1 MNGGLIHNKKFN
13 LLAFLSMGLFLL
25 IGFIDIFSWIFI
37 MLPVV
42 VCFYVYD
49 IRHGAVYLT
58 SGERSCFDYI
68 LYTVC
73 AVELLC
79 CLTSVYIPNSI
90 TATLKILL
98 SIAFY
103 FFIRT
108 FIRFRSQFAF
118 LYKVLSIV
126 AGILSLITLFFFLLH
141 RDRFYSVGF
150 ENLTDFRSHYRPF
163 GQLSNNWAT
172 MLLCLVPFPII
183 SILESGYRKEQ
194 ICYICME
201 ILMLVAI
208 LVSFSRGAYIALFV
222 FFAMLI
228 TFFCIYKR
236 DMLKKALAIC
246 LCVWLPTLLCMLPE
260 RKSVLITC
268 FMNHTVSQ
276 QRSTA
281 GRFVKWKEA
290 INIFGLFPAT
300 GVGGGNYAL
309 ASDTYR
315 QERQGLFTSYATNTY
330 LQVAAEKGI
339 VGVIVYGALVLSL
352 IYIGIHQMKKG
363 ELRSIVFFSILL
375 ALGVREVTFSS
386 FFQKENMMILCFL
399 IMVSLVQPLE
409 DNYELFK

>member
-1 MNGGLIHNKKFN
+1 
-13 LLAFLSMGLFLL
+13 
-25 IGFIDIFSWIFI
+25 
-37 MLPVV
+37 
-42 VCFYVYD
+42 
-49 IRHGAVYLT
+49 
-58 SGERSCFDYI
+58 
-68 LYTVC
+68 
-73 AVELLC
+73 
-79 CLTSVYIPNSI
+79 
-90 TATLKILL
+90 
-98 SIAFY
+98 
-103 FFIRT
+103 
-108 FIRFRSQFAF
+108 
-118 LYKVLSIV
+118 
-126 AGILSLITLFFFLLH
+126 
-141 RDRFYSVGF
+141 
-150 ENLTDFRSHYRPF
+150 
-163 GQLSNNWAT
+163 

-300 GVGGGNYAL
+300 GVGGGNMPLLRILIDRKGKDYLHPMLPIPICRSRLKKAL
-309 ASDTYR
+309 S
-315 QERQGLFTSYATNTY
+315 
-330 LQVAAEKGI
+330 
-339 VGVIVYGALVLSL
+339 
-352 IYIGIHQMKKG
+352 
-363 ELRSIVFFSILL
+363 EL
-375 ALGVREVTFSS
+375 
-386 FFQKENMMILCFL
+386 
-399 IMVSLVQPLE
+399 
-409 DNYELFK
+409 

>member
-1 MNGGLIHNKKFN
+1 MNGGLTHNKKFN

-25 IGFIDIFSWIFI
+25 MGLIDIFSWMFI

-42 VCFYVYD
+42 MCFYVYD

-58 SGERSCFDYI
+58 SGSMSCLDYI
-68 LYTVC
+68 MYAVC

-79 CLTSVYIPNSI
+79 CITSIYIPNSI
-90 TATLKILL
+90 TATLKIVLL
-98 SIAFY
+98 MAFY
-103 FFIRT
+103 FFVRT
-108 FIRFRSQFAF
+108 FIRFRSQFAL
-118 LYKVLSIV
+118 LYKVLSIL

-141 RDRFYSVGF
+141 RERFYSVGF
-150 ENLTDFRSHYRPF
+150 ENLADFKSYYRPF

-172 MLLCLVPFPII
+172 LLLCLVPFPII

-194 ICYICME
+194 ICYIGIE
-201 ILMLVAI
+201 LLLLVAI
-208 LVSFSRGAYIALFV
+208 LVSFSRGVYIALFV
-222 FFAMLI
+222 FFALQV

-236 DMLKKALAIC
+236 NMLKKILVIC

-276 QRSTA
+276 QRSMA
-281 GRFVKWKEA
+281 GRFIKWKEA
-290 INIFGLFPAT
+290 INIFKLFPAT

-309 ASDTYR
+309 ASDTYV

-330 LQVAAEKGI
+330 LQIAAEKG
-339 VGVIVYGALVLSL
+339 VAGVIVYSALVLSL
-352 IYIGIHQMKKG
+352 MCIGIRQIRKG
-363 ELRSIVFFSILL
+363 EFRSIVLFSILL

-386 FFQKENMMILCFL
+386 FFQKENVMILCFL
-399 IMVSLVQPLE
+399 IIVSLVQPLE
-409 DNYELFK
+409 DNYELFR

>member
-1 MNGGLIHNKKFN
+1 
-13 LLAFLSMGLFLL
+13 
-25 IGFIDIFSWIFI
+25 
-37 MLPVV
+37 
-42 VCFYVYD
+42 
-49 IRHGAVYLT
+49 
-58 SGERSCFDYI
+58 
-68 LYTVC
+68 
-73 AVELLC
+73 
-79 CLTSVYIPNSI
+79 
-90 TATLKILL
+90 
-98 SIAFY
+98 
-103 FFIRT
+103 
-108 FIRFRSQFAF
+108 
-118 LYKVLSIV
+118 
-126 AGILSLITLFFFLLH
+126 
-141 RDRFYSVGF
+141 
-150 ENLTDFRSHYRPF
+150 
-163 GQLSNNWAT
+163 

-276 QRSTA
+276 QSVLITCNKNHTVSQQRSTA
-281 GRFVKWKEA
+281 ARYVKWKEA

>member
-1 MNGGLIHNKKFN
+1 
-13 LLAFLSMGLFLL
+13 
-25 IGFIDIFSWIFI
+25 
-37 MLPVV
+37 
-42 VCFYVYD
+42 
-49 IRHGAVYLT
+49 
-58 SGERSCFDYI
+58 
-68 LYTVC
+68 
-73 AVELLC
+73 
-79 CLTSVYIPNSI
+79 
-90 TATLKILL
+90 
-98 SIAFY
+98 
-103 FFIRT
+103 
-108 FIRFRSQFAF
+108 
-118 LYKVLSIV
+118 
-126 AGILSLITLFFFLLH
+126 
-141 RDRFYSVGF
+141 
-150 ENLTDFRSHYRPF
+150 
-163 GQLSNNWAT
+163 
-172 MLLCLVPFPII
+172 
-183 SILESGYRKEQ
+183 
-194 ICYICME
+194 
-201 ILMLVAI
+201 MLVAI

-339 VGVIVYGALVLSL
+339 VGVIVYGCIGFVA
-352 IYIGIHQMKKG
+352 YIHWNTPNEKRRIEINCIFLYFAGIRRKG
-363 ELRSIVFFSILL
+363 SYILFFFSE
-375 ALGVREVTFSS
+375 REYDDTLF
-386 FFQKENMMILCFL
+386 
-399 IMVSLVQPLE
+399 P
-409 DNYELFK
+409 DNG

>member
-1 MNGGLIHNKKFN
+1 MAKLSYKVSYYIMYICFALILVVLGMFYFVGYNNPVGEYNAPEHTETLIYLMYAMFGICVAVTVIGAIAQFGAALRDNPKSAIK
-13 LLAFLSMGLFLL
+13 SL
-25 IGFIDIFSWIFI
+25 IGLVLFVVVLVVSYGMGSDS
-37 MLPVV
+37 PVV
-42 VCFYVYD
+42 LAD
-49 IRHGAVYLT
+49 GSA
-58 SGERSCFDYI
+58 
-68 LYTVC
+68 YTD
-73 AVELLC
+73 
-79 CLTSVYIPNSI
+79 TGW
-90 TATLKILL
+90 LKI
-98 SIAFY
+98 
-103 FFIRT
+103 
-108 FIRFRSQFAF
+108 
-118 LYKVLSIV
+118 
-126 AGILSLITLFFFLLH
+126 
-141 RDRFYSVGF
+141 
-150 ENLTDFRSHYRPF
+150 TD
-163 GQLSNNWAT
+163 
-172 MLLCLVPFPII
+172 
-183 SILESGYRKEQ
+183 
-194 ICYICME
+194 
-201 ILMLVAI
+201 
-208 LVSFSRGAYIALFV
+208 
-222 FFAMLI
+222 MLI
-228 TFFCIYKR
+228 YSIYF
-236 DMLKKALAIC
+236 LFGVAAIG
-246 LCVWLPTLLCMLPE
+246 TLVNLSGMLPE

>member
-1 MNGGLIHNKKFN
+1 
-13 LLAFLSMGLFLL
+13 
-25 IGFIDIFSWIFI
+25 
-37 MLPVV
+37 
-42 VCFYVYD
+42 
-49 IRHGAVYLT
+49 
-58 SGERSCFDYI
+58 
-68 LYTVC
+68 
-73 AVELLC
+73 
-79 CLTSVYIPNSI
+79 
-90 TATLKILL
+90 
-98 SIAFY
+98 
-103 FFIRT
+103 
-108 FIRFRSQFAF
+108 
-118 LYKVLSIV
+118 
-126 AGILSLITLFFFLLH
+126 
-141 RDRFYSVGF
+141 
-150 ENLTDFRSHYRPF
+150 
-163 GQLSNNWAT
+163 
-172 MLLCLVPFPII
+172 
-183 SILESGYRKEQ
+183 
-194 ICYICME
+194 
-201 ILMLVAI
+201 
-208 LVSFSRGAYIALFV
+208 
-222 FFAMLI
+222 
-228 TFFCIYKR
+228 
-236 DMLKKALAIC
+236 MLKKALAIC

-315 QERQGLFTSYATNTY
+315 QERQGLFTSYAINTY

>member
-1 MNGGLIHNKKFN
+1 M
-13 LLAFLSMGLFLL
+13 
-25 IGFIDIFSWIFI
+25 
-37 MLPVV
+37 
-42 VCFYVYD
+42 
-49 IRHGAVYLT
+49 
-58 SGERSCFDYI
+58 
-68 LYTVC
+68 
-73 AVELLC
+73 
-79 CLTSVYIPNSI
+79 
-90 TATLKILL
+90 
-98 SIAFY
+98 
-103 FFIRT
+103 
-108 FIRFRSQFAF
+108 
-118 LYKVLSIV
+118 
-126 AGILSLITLFFFLLH
+126 LH

-183 SILESGYRKEQ
+183 SILELGYRKEQ

-352 IYIGIHQMKKG
+352 IYIGIHQMKKWRIEINCIFLYFAG
-363 ELRSIVFFSILL
+363 IRRKGSTSLL
-375 ALGVREVTFSS
+375 FL
-386 FFQKENMMILCFL
+386 QKENI
-399 IMVSLVQPLE
+399 
-409 DNYELFK
+409 DDTLFS

>member
-1 MNGGLIHNKKFN
+1 MLYLYGNFN
-13 LLAFLSMGLFLL
+13 
-25 IGFIDIFSWIFI
+25 
-37 MLPVV
+37 
-42 VCFYVYD
+42 
-49 IRHGAVYLT
+49 
-58 SGERSCFDYI
+58 
-68 LYTVC
+68 
-73 AVELLC
+73 
-79 CLTSVYIPNSI
+79 
-90 TATLKILL
+90 
-98 SIAFY
+98 
-103 FFIRT
+103 
-108 FIRFRSQFAF
+108 
-118 LYKVLSIV
+118 
-126 AGILSLITLFFFLLH
+126 
-141 RDRFYSVGF
+141 VG
-150 ENLTDFRSHYRPF
+150 
-163 GQLSNNWAT
+163 
-172 MLLCLVPFPII
+172 
-183 SILESGYRKEQ
+183 
-194 ICYICME
+194 CYIGQF
-201 ILMLVAI
+201 LTW
-208 LVSFSRGAYIALFV
+208 AYIALFV